1 MKPWMKK
8 LLVILG
14 ALAVVLFIAK
24 YFLLDRAPVP
34 ATSAFAID
42 LATLRKLATPDGAA
56 LPEALEVVTTGHSAV
71 PRTMVRAG
79 AGFTA
84 DYQMAFT
91 SWRLRYPDRS
101 SILIDTTMDAELDR
115 ATFGD
120 DSPFDAAAFEQVR
133 KAMSAAKTIV
143 VTHEH
148 VDHLGGLHGAPD
160 FDAVA
165 PKMMLS
171 TAQISDKAA
180 KDNALTADQMK
191 KLVPHDFQGPT
202 ALAPGIAALP
212 APGHS
217 PGSQIL
223 FVRLANG
230 EEFLFAGDIGWS
242 NQNITDLVGRP
253 YLVSWLMIQ
262 EDRPA
267 VANELRAL
275 HDLAAANP
283 ALHVIAAH
291 DHAVHEGLVAKGL
304 VHRGFSL

>member
-8 LLVILG
+8 LLVVLG
-14 ALAVVLFIAK
+14 VVAIALVIAK

-34 ATSAFAID
+34 EASAFAID
-42 LATLRKLATPDGAA
+42 LPALRKLAMPDGAT

-91 SWRLRYPDRS
+91 SWRLRYPDGS
-101 SILIDTTMDAELDR
+101 SILIDTTMDAELNR

-133 KAMSAAKTIV
+133 KGMSAAKTILI
-143 VTHEH
+143 THEH

-160 FDAVA
+160 FDALA

-171 TAQISDKAA
+171 KAQVSEKAG
-180 KDNALTADQMK
+180 KDNALSADQMK
-191 KLVPHDFQGPT
+191 KLAPHDIAGPT
-202 ALAPGIAALP
+202 ALAPGVSVLP

-217 PGSQIL
+217 PGSQII

-262 EDRPA
+262 EDRLA

-275 HDLAAANP
+275 HDLAIANP
-283 ALHVIAAH
+283 AVHVIAAH
-291 DHAVHEGLVAKGL
+291 DHAVHESLVAKGL
-304 VHRGFSL
+304 VKRGFSL